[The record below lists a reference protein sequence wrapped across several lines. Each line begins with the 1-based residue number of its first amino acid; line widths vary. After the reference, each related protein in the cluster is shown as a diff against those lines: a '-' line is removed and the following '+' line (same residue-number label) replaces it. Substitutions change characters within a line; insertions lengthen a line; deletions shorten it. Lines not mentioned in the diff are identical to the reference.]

1 MVGYFQ
7 VHHLLP
13 NILIGTG
20 KYCRSSKYHD
30 KSVDQANLTENGY
43 LVTGSEGSKYLK
55 IWKIKTPLEYG
66 YSVDEESPDYDLEQT
81 EVRELQ
87 ILRDHSD
94 YLTVVKV
101 FGNTIYS
108 SCSDGEVRKRSRNIF
123 KDVNK
128 TSPLFRFTC
137 TPSQMRASF
146 PTMKWQLMLMMTL
159 LQLLCL
165 INKALEWLPGLKNL
179 LNFVLDLEGAKLARL
194 ALSNLHLVSK

>member
-1 MVGYFQ
+1 MFFRFCLEDKIELLVVNHNILFLSISYDMLDGFDDYFQ

-108 SCSDGEVRKRSRNIF
+108 SCSDGEVRKNLGTFS
-123 KDVNK
+123 KLSTK
-128 TSPLFRFTC
+128 PLHF
-137 TPSQMRASF
+137 SDLHA
-146 PTMKWQLMLMMTL
+146 L
-159 LQLLCL
+159 L
-165 INKALEWLPGLKNL
+165 P
-179 LNFVLDLEGAKLARL
+179 R
-194 ALSNLHLVSK
+194 

>member
-7 VHHLLP
+7 VYHLLP

-108 SCSDGEVRKRSRNIF
+108 SCSDGEVRKNLGTFS
-123 KDVNK
+123 KLSTK
-128 TSPLFRFTC
+128 PLHF
-137 TPSQMRASF
+137 SDLHA
-146 PTMKWQLMLMMTL
+146 L
-159 LQLLCL
+159 L
-165 INKALEWLPGLKNL
+165 P
-179 LNFVLDLEGAKLARL
+179 R
-194 ALSNLHLVSK
+194 